1 MIALN
6 RRTKIFVCKEPT
18 DMRASY
24 DSLFAKVKSLLD
36 KDPFS
41 GHLFLF
47 VNSRRN
53 SCKCLYYDGTGL
65 VIISKRLEKGLF
77 SRINPMFRGEV
88 VLTEAEFGLFFEGAN
103 LEKRFVESPVELKK
117 QVVPKQE
124 LQSATMWLWWFY
136 VEEDVLFKIIPTEK
150 YDLLTR
156 EELIILAKGEQDLR
170 MQMQK
175 EVTRLRAL
183 HDELKQQT
191 LAIGDQLIVIK
202 NKLFGKSSERSAKSP
217 ADKDLSKT
225 KVKKTKVQLP
235 SLRYP
240 DAPVIERRIELSV
253 MPDCKSCGEKLVDS
267 GMTEDS
273 EYLTVIP
280 EQFFVVKQLR
290 HKYCCDSCH
299 GDIQTAPCP
308 PRIKDKSSYS
318 DEMVIDVAMSKYC
331 DLIPIERYSSIAG
344 RAGLKGLPANSLIA
358 STHNLAD
365 FLKPVYGMFR
375 EAIRLSKILHADETP
390 HRMLEGDKTSY
401 WQLWGFSNHNTS
413 YFEAHGTRSGDVAID
428 LITES
433 KCEFL
438 VSDVFSGYGRAVKE
452 ANKIRKEKNLPLI
465 KNIYCN
471 AHARRKFKEC
481 EENFPDAKFFID
493 QYKEIYRLN
502 KEAKDKPPDETLK
515 TRSQMTEYFTA
526 MRTRAWWRRSVNT
539 LQKAPLP

>member
-1 MIALN
+1 M
-6 RRTKIFVCKEPT
+6 
-18 DMRASY
+18 
-24 DSLFAKVKSLLD
+24 
-36 KDPFS
+36 
-41 GHLFLF
+41 
-47 VNSRRN
+47 
-53 SCKCLYYDGTGL
+53 
-65 VIISKRLEKGLF
+65 
-77 SRINPMFRGEV
+77 
-88 VLTEAEFGLFFEGAN
+88 
-103 LEKRFVESPVELKK
+103 
-117 QVVPKQE
+117 
-124 LQSATMWLWWFY
+124 
-136 VEEDVLFKIIPTEK
+136 EEDVLFRIIPTEK

-183 HDELKQQT
+183 HDELKQRT

-202 NKLFGKSSERSAKSP
+202 NKMFGKSSERSAKSP
-217 ADKDLSKT
+217 ADKDSKN

-240 DAPVIERRIELSV
+240 NAPVIERRIELSV
-253 MPDCKSCGEKLVDS
+253 MPDCKACGEKLVDS

-290 HKYCCDSCH
+290 HKYCCDRCH

-344 RAGLKGLPANSLIA
+344 RAGLKDLPANSLIA

-365 FLKPVYGMFR
+365 FLEPVYGMLR

-390 HRMLEGDKTSY
+390 HRMLEGDKTPY
-401 WQLWGFSNHNTS
+401 WQLWGFSNGNTS

-428 LITES
+428 VITES
-433 KCEFL
+433 KCEYL

-452 ANKIRKEKNLPLI
+452 ANKIRKEKNLPQI
-465 KNIYCN
+465 QNIYCN
-471 AHARRKFKEC
+471 AHARRKFKES

-502 KEAKDKPPDETLK
+502 KEAKDKLPEEILK

-526 MRTRAWWRRSVNT
+526 MRSRAMETLSQYSSKSAMAKVIKYFLKSYDYFIVFITNPELPIDNNPQERLMRNPVIGRKTWYGTHSKRGAETAQILFSIVETCRLNQVNPREY
-539 LQKAPLP
+539 LRKLIQDMHAGKAPYTPAQFKAH